1 MRKTVTCFWKDTSGA
16 ASLEYG
22 LIAAGLSLAIATV
35 LQGIG
40 FRIAMNSVPAETLLR

>member
-1 MRKTVTCFWKDTSGA
+1 MWTSVACFWKDTSGA
-16 ASLEYG
+16 APLEYG

-40 FRIAMNSVPAETLLR
+40 VRIAMNSAPAETLLR